1 MSSLLSEDTESIS
14 TNWEKNVE
22 VCASTI
28 KVNMEILF
36 KSINFV
42 KNLQIPYFAN
52 T

>member
-1 MSSLLSEDTESIS
+1 
-14 TNWEKNVE
+14 
-22 VCASTI
+22 
-28 KVNMEILF
+28 MEILF